1 MSTADTDLTLK
12 RLRDIDLLLANGD
25 LSAAAIRLEDVA
37 RLAPNDPRVYL
48 IGAHLAEAAGNPKD
62 AIYYTRRAASLNP
75 EWPVPVTEL
84 AHLLA
89 RLGHPRE
96 ALDAAQQA
104 VTLAPNNLALLCSM
118 VGIAHQALSP
128 QLALTWLERAAR
140 LAPENDHVRK
150 LMARDLSQ
158 LGNYPPAIAIYTAL
172 LEQDATDV
180 DVRLGRAKAALA
192 AGDTALAVQDTE
204 TLLAHDPAN
213 ATYQFWHSVARG
225 EVPPTQPAAMTQA
238 LFDGYAP
245 VFDMH
250 LVEGLQYQ
258 VPARVAA
265 LVGERYPDGMLDLL
279 DLGCGT
285 GLLGKYLGGIH
296 GLLIGVDLSP
306 GMLAQAAQLQIYDDF
321 LTTDL
326 LTALRGMPA
335 DCYDVVA
342 ACDVFIYSG
351 DLTEVVPATARALKP
366 GGHFIFSCEA
376 AQPDEADLVLRPSTR
391 YAHKARHVRALCT
404 AAGLTNVT
412 QEDTTIRVES
422 GQRIG
427 GYIVVARKPA

>member
-1 MSTADTDLTLK
+1 MTTTDPILQQLHG
-12 RLRDIDLLLANGD
+12 IEQLLVGGD
-25 LSAAAIRLEDVA
+25 LPAAAAQLDAVA
-37 RLAPNDPRVYL
+37 RVAPNDPRVHL
-48 IGAHLAEAAGNPKD
+48 IGAHMAEAAGRPDD
-62 AIYYTRRAASLNP
+62 ALHHTRRAASLSP
-75 EWPVPVTEL
+75 AWAVPATEL
-84 AHLLA
+84 ALLLA
-89 RLGHPRE
+89 RMGRTPE

-104 VTLAPNNLALLCSM
+104 VALAPNSLQVLTGM
-118 VGIAHQALSP
+118 VGIAHQALNP
-128 QLALTWLERAAR
+128 QLALAWLEKALQLDPNNATLKRH
-140 LAPENDHVRK
+140 LV
-150 LMARDLSQ
+150 RDLAQ
-158 LGNYPPAIAIYTAL
+158 LGHHAHAVLVSTQL
-172 LEQDATDV
+172 LEHNATDV

-192 AGDTALAVQDTE
+192 AGDTALAVQDTK

-306 GMLAQAAQLQIYDDF
+306 GMLAQAAQLQIYDDL

-335 DCYDVVA
+335 DGYDVVA

-351 DLTEVVPATARALKP
+351 DLTEVVPAAAGVLKP
-366 GGHFIFSCEA
+366 GGHFLFSCEA

-391 YAHKARHVRALCT
+391 YAHKASHVRALCT
-404 AAGLTNVT
+404 AAGFTNVT